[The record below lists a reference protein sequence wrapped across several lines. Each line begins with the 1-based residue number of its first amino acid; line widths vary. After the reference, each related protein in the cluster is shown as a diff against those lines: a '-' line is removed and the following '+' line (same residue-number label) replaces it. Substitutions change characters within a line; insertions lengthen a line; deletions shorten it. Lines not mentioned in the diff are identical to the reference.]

1 MKNDKVKKWL
11 YLILIFG
18 GFFILRNFV
27 PSGLDQAGWDGFLVL
42 FVAVLLWLTEA
53 VPMAVTAVFVLFFG
67 AWVGFEKEANIL
79 ANFASTGPFFLLA
92 AMVIGQIFTK
102 VGLGRR
108 ISLYVLPMFGN
119 KAKAVLLA
127 VMMGT
132 CVVSMFL
139 ADIPTALVFFGLCAP
154 ILEQNGC
161 EPGKSKFGKAI
172 MLGIPVGAAIGGIGT
187 PAGSGMNAVTM
198 SLLKNICGVE
208 ISFGQWSLVGVPVAL
223 VSIVLAW
230 LILCWLCKPEIDIVK
245 GLDSL
250 KEDRKNVGPLKGDEL
265 KFTIVFAIMVVLWFI
280 PKQTGID
287 MYMTAWGGIFIMRS
301 QDLGMRAAAGVMDE
315 RFEEF
320 GELFGRKYGRI
331 MCDHVEGADTVVLCM
346 GSMSGTVKHVVKEMR
361 AAGRKVGICRVVA
374 FRPFPTKEVAE
385 ALKGAKNIAV
395 IDRVS
400 AMGSFGPLYEE
411 VLAAMN
417 YGGIKANAYSFVAGL
432 GGRDIW
438 EQTVENVIDKAE
450 ALGAKQ
456 EPCEAPIWID
466 LKEEEVVY
474 NA

>member
-11 YLILIFG
+11 CLILIFG

-102 VGLGRR
+102 VGLGHR
-108 ISLYVLPMFGN
+108 ISLYILPMFGN

-132 CVVSMFL
+132 CIVSMFL

-198 SLLKNICGVE
+198 SLPGMNLVNWKEASTKIDWSAFLICGAATALATVVANLGTGAWLSG
-208 ISFGQWSLVGVPVAL
+208 ILSNLFLSKVAGMGLVVLLLVINVMMAVGHYPMPQGVSLAGLCLPVVGALAVNLGLNPIVVCLPVCMSTSMLLLVPIDPTCFTTYSGGYWKIKDMMSSGILITIGYIL
-223 VSIVLAW
+223 VS
-230 LILCWLCKPEIDIVK
+230 
-245 GLDSL
+245 SL
-250 KEDRKNVGPLKGDEL
+250 W
-265 KFTIVFAIMVVLWFI
+265 T
-280 PKQTGID
+280 
-287 MYMTAWGGIFIMRS
+287 
-301 QDLGMRAAAGVMDE
+301 
-315 RFEEF
+315 
-320 GELFGRKYGRI
+320 
-331 MCDHVEGADTVVLCM
+331 
-346 GSMSGTVKHVVKEMR
+346 
-361 AAGRKVGICRVVA
+361 
-374 FRPFPTKEVAE
+374 
-385 ALKGAKNIAV
+385 AV
-395 IDRVS
+395 IG
-400 AMGSFGPLYEE
+400 ATG
-411 VLAAMN
+411 
-417 YGGIKANAYSFVAGL
+417 
-432 GGRDIW
+432 
-438 EQTVENVIDKAE
+438 
-450 ALGAKQ
+450 ALG
-456 EPCEAPIWID
+456 
-466 LKEEEVVY
+466 
-474 NA
+474 

>member
-11 YLILIFG
+11 CLVLIFG

-198 SLLKNICGVE
+198 SLLKNIYGVE

-287 MYMTAWGGIFIMRS
+287 MYMTAWGGIFIMS
-301 QDLGMRAAAGVMDE
+301 LPGMNLVNWKEASTKIDWSAFLICGAATA
-315 RFEEF
+315 
-320 GELFGRKYGRI
+320 L
-331 MCDHVEGADTVVLCM
+331 ATVVANLGTGAWLSGILSNLFLSKVAGMGLVVLLLVINVMMAVGHYPMPQGVSLAGLCLPVVGALAVNLGLNPIVVCLPVCM
-346 GSMSGTVKHVVKEMR
+346 STSMLLLVPIDPTCFTTYSGGYWKIKDMMSS
-361 AAGRKVGICRVVA
+361 GILITIGYILVSSLW
-374 FRPFPTKEVAE
+374 T
-385 ALKGAKNIAV
+385 AV
-395 IDRVS
+395 I
-400 AMGSFGPLYEE
+400 
-411 VLAAMN
+411 AAT
-417 YGGIKANAYSFVAGL
+417 G
-432 GGRDIW
+432 
-438 EQTVENVIDKAE
+438 
-450 ALGAKQ
+450 ALG
-456 EPCEAPIWID
+456 
-466 LKEEEVVY
+466 
-474 NA
+474 

>member
-1 MKNDKVKKWL
+1 MKNDKVKKWI

-18 GFFILRNFV
+18 AFFILRNFV

-108 ISLYVLPMFGN
+108 ISLYILPMFGN

-127 VMMGT
+127 IMMGT

-139 ADIPTALVFFGLCAP
+139 ADIPTALVFFGLCMP

-161 EPGKSKFGKAI
+161 EPGKSKFGKAV

-223 VSIVLAW
+223 ISIVLAW
-230 LILCWLCKPEIDIVK
+230 LILCWLYKPEIEVVK
-245 GLDSL
+245 GLDDL
-250 KEDRKNVGPLKGDEL
+250 KADRKNVGPLRGDEL

-287 MYMTAWGGIFIMRS
+287 MYMTAWGGIFIMS
-301 QDLGMRAAAGVMDE
+301 LPGMNLVDWKEASTKIGWSAFLICGAATA
-315 RFEEF
+315 
-320 GELFGRKYGRI
+320 L
-331 MCDHVEGADTVVLCM
+331 ATVVANLGTGAWLSGILVLLLVINLMMAVGHYPMPQGVSLAGLCLPVVGALAVNLGLNPIVVCLPVCM
-346 GSMSGTVKHVVKEMR
+346 STSMLLLVPIDPTCFTTISGGYWKIKDMMSS
-361 AAGRKVGICRVVA
+361 GILITLGYIIVSSA
-374 FRPFPTKEVAE
+374 W
-385 ALKGAKNIAV
+385 IAV
-395 IDRVS
+395 I
-400 AMGSFGPLYEE
+400 
-411 VLAAMN
+411 AAT
-417 YGGIKANAYSFVAGL
+417 G
-432 GGRDIW
+432 
-438 EQTVENVIDKAE
+438 
-450 ALGAKQ
+450 ALG
-456 EPCEAPIWID
+456 
-466 LKEEEVVY
+466 
-474 NA
+474 

>member
-1 MKNDKVKKWL
+1 MCC
-11 YLILIFG
+11 
-18 GFFILRNFV
+18 
-27 PSGLDQAGWDGFLVL
+27 
-42 FVAVLLWLTEA
+42 
-53 VPMAVTAVFVLFFG
+53 FFG

-265 KFTIVFAIMVVLWFI
+265 KFTIVFCNH
-280 PKQTGID
+280 
-287 MYMTAWGGIFIMRS
+287 
-301 QDLGMRAAAGVMDE
+301 
-315 RFEEF
+315 
-320 GELFGRKYGRI
+320 GR
-331 MCDHVEGADTVVLCM
+331 TVV
-346 GSMSGTVKHVVKEMR
+346 HPQ
-361 AAGRKVGICRVVA
+361 A
-374 FRPFPTKEVAE
+374 
-385 ALKGAKNIAV
+385 
-395 IDRVS
+395 DR
-400 AMGSFGPLYEE
+400 Y
-411 VLAAMN
+411 
-417 YGGIKANAYSFVAGL
+417 
-432 GGRDIW
+432 
-438 EQTVENVIDKAE
+438 
-450 ALGAKQ
+450 
-456 EPCEAPIWID
+456 
-466 LKEEEVVY
+466 
-474 NA
+474 

>member
-139 ADIPTALVFFGLCAP
+139 ADIPSACAHRFLSKTAVSRASPNSAKPSCLVFRSALP
-154 ILEQNGC
+154 
-161 EPGKSKFGKAI
+161 S
-172 MLGIPVGAAIGGIGT
+172 AASAH
-187 PAGSGMNAVTM
+187 P
-198 SLLKNICGVE
+198 
-208 ISFGQWSLVGVPVAL
+208 Q
-223 VSIVLAW
+223 
-230 LILCWLCKPEIDIVK
+230 
-245 GLDSL
+245 
-250 KEDRKNVGPLKGDEL
+250 
-265 KFTIVFAIMVVLWFI
+265 
-280 PKQTGID
+280 
-287 MYMTAWGGIFIMRS
+287 
-301 QDLGMRAAAGVMDE
+301 AAA
-315 RFEEF
+315 
-320 GELFGRKYGRI
+320 
-331 MCDHVEGADTVVLCM
+331 
-346 GSMSGTVKHVVKEMR
+346 
-361 AAGRKVGICRVVA
+361 
-374 FRPFPTKEVAE
+374 
-385 ALKGAKNIAV
+385 
-395 IDRVS
+395 
-400 AMGSFGPLYEE
+400 
-411 VLAAMN
+411 
-417 YGGIKANAYSFVAGL
+417 
-432 GGRDIW
+432 
-438 EQTVENVIDKAE
+438 
-450 ALGAKQ
+450 
-456 EPCEAPIWID
+456 
-466 LKEEEVVY
+466 
-474 NA
+474 

>member
-1 MKNDKVKKWL
+1 
-11 YLILIFG
+11 
-18 GFFILRNFV
+18 
-27 PSGLDQAGWDGFLVL
+27 
-42 FVAVLLWLTEA
+42 
-53 VPMAVTAVFVLFFG
+53 
-67 AWVGFEKEANIL
+67 
-79 ANFASTGPFFLLA
+79 
-92 AMVIGQIFTK
+92 
-102 VGLGRR
+102 
-108 ISLYVLPMFGN
+108 MFGN

-287 MYMTAWGGIFIMRS
+287 MYMTAWGGIFIMS
-301 QDLGMRAAAGVMDE
+301 LPGMNLVNWKEASTKIDWSAFLICGAATA
-315 RFEEF
+315 
-320 GELFGRKYGRI
+320 L
-331 MCDHVEGADTVVLCM
+331 ATVVANL
-346 GSMSGTVKHVVKEMR
+346 GTGAWLSGILSNLFLSK
-361 AAGRKVGICRVVA
+361 
-374 FRPFPTKEVAE
+374 
-385 ALKGAKNIAV
+385 
-395 IDRVS
+395 
-400 AMGSFGPLYEE
+400 
-411 VLAAMN
+411 
-417 YGGIKANAYSFVAGL
+417 VAGMGL
-432 GGRDIW
+432 VVLLLVINVMMAVGHYPMPQGVSLAGLCRPLSAHWLSTSASIRSLSACPSACPPACCCSSRSIRPALPPTPAVTGRSR
-438 EQTVENVIDKAE
+438 T
-450 ALGAKQ
+450 
-456 EPCEAPIWID
+456 
-466 LKEEEVVY
+466 
-474 NA
+474 